1 VGAGHAGRLTV
12 TATPL
17 TLKETSSMTP
27 AVFDWRDD
35 PMGTIVAVP
44 PIRARFM
51 RFEPGFAQTEGHSHE
66 QSGGWELFLCL
77 EGALE
82 FTIDGVPV
90 VITAGQALT
99 AAPWQVH
106 ILRCVSDVPAIL
118 YLSVTPH
125 VPPTHTWYDEHG
137 NIVERGPGV
146 TNPTW
151 KGEPALTAADFPNVR
166 SRP

>member
-1 VGAGHAGRLTV
+1 
-12 TATPL
+12 
-17 TLKETSSMTP
+17 MTP
-27 AVFDWRDD
+27 SVFDWRDD